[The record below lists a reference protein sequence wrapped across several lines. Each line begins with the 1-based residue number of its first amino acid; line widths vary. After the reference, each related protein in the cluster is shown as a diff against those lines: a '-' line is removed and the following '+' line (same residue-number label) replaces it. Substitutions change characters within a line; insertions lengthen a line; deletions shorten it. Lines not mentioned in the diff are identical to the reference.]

1 MLLLLTGPT
10 LGIRPSL
17 DVPFSFGH
25 WPLVFLVGGSAFYAP
40 PELPAPATSSD
51 IWFGSFWGSATPPA
65 RPQGEIPPEPAMIVY
80 AYGRGGL

>member
-40 PELPAPATSSD
+40 PELQAPATSSD
-51 IWFGSFWGSATPPA
+51 IWFGSFWGSATPPP